1 MLYGWSLQ
9 VLIGFEFHKFI
20 ALTVDIDQRSVEE
33 RLVGQAYHTRITGK
47 QNHILILWLSM
58 L

>member
-1 MLYGWSLQ
+1 
-9 VLIGFEFHKFI
+9 
-20 ALTVDIDQRSVEE
+20 VDIDHRSVEE

-47 QNHILILWLSM
+47 QNHILILWLCM